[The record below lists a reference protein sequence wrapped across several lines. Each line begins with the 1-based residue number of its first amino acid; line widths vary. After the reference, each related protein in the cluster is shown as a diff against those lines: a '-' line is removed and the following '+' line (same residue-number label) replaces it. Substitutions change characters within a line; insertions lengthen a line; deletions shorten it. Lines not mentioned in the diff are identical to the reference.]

1 MEQIQRSIINSAGA
15 PQPLGAYSQAV
26 KVKAGELLYIAGQVS
41 LDASGTLKGPG
52 DAAAQTRQ
60 VFHNIGQVLERS
72 GATFRNMV
80 EFTTYLV
87 GRESI
92 QPFLAVRAELFPTL
106 YPDGDY
112 PPNTLLIVSGLVRE
126 EFLVEIKAVAALPS

>member
-1 MEQIQRSIINSAGA
+1 MKQIQRSTINSAGA

-26 KVKAGELLYIAGQVS
+26 KVRAGEFLYIAGQVA
-41 LDASGTLKGPG
+41 LDASGTLVGAG
-52 DAAAQTRQ
+52 DVAAQTRQ
-60 VFHNIGQVLERS
+60 VFHNIGQVLDRA
-72 GATFRNMV
+72 GATFRNVV

-92 QPFLAVRAELFPTL
+92 PPFLTARSELLPIF

-112 PPNTLLIVSGLVRE
+112 PPNTLLIISGLVRE
-126 EFLVEIKAVAALPS
+126 EFLVEIKAVAALQ